1 LEKDKLKCPE
11 GKKEAILADLTEA
24 IAHLNPDTLDGV
36 KIWFSDQ
43 SAILIRPSGTEPI
56 YRFYA
61 EATTKERANKLIREY
76 KEKLREII
84 SSGIDS

>member
-1 LEKDKLKCPE
+1 
-11 GKKEAILADLTEA
+11 
-24 IAHLNPDTLDGV
+24 LNPDTIDGV